1 MWLNFFLSA
10 PCVSPAPLRDTTSR
24 FSRKDAKIR
33 KARNER
39 QIKMEAVKSL
49 PVLLRNP
56 KILIIGG
63 GKAALQK
70 AKVLLDNE
78 IDFFIITQT
87 LCDKLGM
94 LGTKHKIKSFEKE
107 DAENF
112 NIIINATGNKEVG
125 LLLEEIKKERFF
137 LLNTVDV
144 PEECDFY
151 FSSLLRYKNLKI
163 AVSSNGA
170 SPTATQI
177 VRDKIKKFL
186 PESLG
191 DLIKQKSLER
201 ELGIIDIERTKKET
215 EKLFGKVY
223 LIGCGIGDPEL
234 LTLKAYKTIQTV
246 DVVFYDNLI
255 TEEILNLVPPHVK
268 KIYVGKEKGN
278 HTASQDAIN
287 KLLLDYARQGYRVA
301 RLKNGDPYIFGRGAE
316 EAEFLIRN
324 KIKVEVIAGISSAIA
339 APLSAGIPPTAR
351 GYSSGITIVTAHNDK
366 CIFNGNWIELL
377 KMPNHT
383 VIVLMG
389 LTQTEKIVE
398 DALQKGVDK
407 KLPAAIISNASRKNQ
422 TTIITT
428 LENLADASHDADKPA
443 VLVFGNVVNLSKILA
458 SATTK
463 NFYEAE
469 LTL

>member
-1 MWLNFFLSA
+1 M
-10 PCVSPAPLRDTTSR
+10 
-24 FSRKDAKIR
+24 AK
-33 KARNER
+33 
-39 QIKMEAVKSL
+39 KMEAIKSL
-49 PVLLRNP
+49 PVLFRNP
-56 KILIIGG
+56 KILLIGG
-63 GKAALQK
+63 GKVALQK

-78 IDFFIITQT
+78 IDFFIIAEK
-87 LCDKLGM
+87 LCDELNA
-94 LGTKHKIKSFEKE
+94 LNTKHQIKSFEKE
-107 DAENF
+107 DADNF
-112 NIIINATGNKEVG
+112 NIIIDATGNREVN
-125 LLLEEIKKERFF
+125 LLLKEIKKERFF

-151 FSSLLRYKNLKI
+151 FSSLIRYKDLKV

-170 SPTATQI
+170 SPTVTQI

-186 PESLG
+186 PDSLG
-191 DLIKQKSLER
+191 DLIEQKSLER
-201 ELGIIDIERTKKET
+201 ELGIIDIERTKEET

-234 LTLKAYKTIQTV
+234 LTIKAYKTIQTV

-255 TEEILNLVPPHVK
+255 TEEILNLVPSHVE

-278 HTASQDAIN
+278 HSASQEMIN
-287 KLLLDYARQGYRVA
+287 KLLLDYAEQGYRVA

-316 EAEFLIRN
+316 EAEFLIRHGIN
-324 KIKVEVIAGISSAIA
+324 VEVIAGISSAIA

-351 GYSSGITIVTAHNDK
+351 GYSSGITIVTAHNDG
-366 CIFNGNWIELL
+366 CTFNSNWIELL
-377 KMPNHT
+377 KIPNHT

-398 DALQKGVDK
+398 DALLKGVDK

-428 LENLADASHDADKPA
+428 LENLANASQNADKPA
-443 VLVFGNVVNLSKILA
+443 VLVFGNVVNLSEILSAAVTKYSNTKEVIA
-458 SATTK
+458 S
-463 NFYEAE
+463 
-469 LTL
+469 

>member
-1 MWLNFFLSA
+1 
-10 PCVSPAPLRDTTSR
+10 
-24 FSRKDAKIR
+24 
-33 KARNER
+33 
-39 QIKMEAVKSL
+39 MEEIKSL
-49 PVLLRNP
+49 PVLFRNP
-56 KILIIGG
+56 KILLIGG
-63 GKAALQK
+63 GKVALQK

-78 IDFFIITQT
+78 IDFSVVAQT
-87 LCDKLGM
+87 LCDELNT
-94 LGTKHKIKSFEKE
+94 LNTKHKIKSFEKE
-107 DAENF
+107 DADNF
-112 NIIINATGNKEVG
+112 NIIIDATGNREVN
-125 LLLEEIKKERFF
+125 LLLKEIKKERFF

-170 SPTATQI
+170 SPTVTQI
-177 VRDKIKKFL
+177 VRDKIKEFL
-186 PESLG
+186 PATLG
-191 DLIKQKSLER
+191 GLIEQKSLER
-201 ELGIIDIERTKKET
+201 ELGIIDIERTKEET

-255 TEEILNLVPPHVK
+255 TEEILNLVPPHVE

-278 HTASQDAIN
+278 HSASQDAIN
-287 KLLLDYARQGYRVA
+287 KLLLDYAKQGYSVA

-324 KIKVEVIAGISSAIA
+324 GINVEVIAGISSAIA

-351 GYSSGITIVTAHNDK
+351 GYSSGITIVTAHNDG
-366 CIFNGNWIELL
+366 CTFNSNWIELL
-377 KMPNHT
+377 KIQNHT

-398 DALQKGVDK
+398 DALLKGVDK

-428 LENLADASHDADKPA
+428 LENLADASRDADKPA
-443 VLVFGNVVNLSKILA
+443 VLVFGNVVNLSGILSAAVKKYSSA
-458 SATTK
+458 SE
-463 NFYEAE
+463 NLEGS
-469 LTL
+469 LQPSRL